1 MLLPCNDCGVGGVL
15 LELAVGRDTIEV
27 LRGIDPSNAGEKLG
41 KAFMM
46 TSERVKNTECQ
57 VRRRRRRRRRVTGND
72 PKEASSLSDW
82 WC

>member
-1 MLLPCNDCGVGGVL
+1 
-15 LELAVGRDTIEV
+15 
-27 LRGIDPSNAGEKLG
+27 
-41 KAFMM
+41 
-46 TSERVKNTECQ
+46 